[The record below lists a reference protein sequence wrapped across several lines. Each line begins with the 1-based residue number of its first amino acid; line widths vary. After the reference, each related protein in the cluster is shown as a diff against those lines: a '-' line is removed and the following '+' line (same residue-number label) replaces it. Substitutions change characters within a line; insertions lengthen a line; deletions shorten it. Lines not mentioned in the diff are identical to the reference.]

1 MKTYHVHVLLEGT
14 DIEQASCIY
23 DYADDATVALS
34 NGVLHVGFDR
44 EAESL
49 KTAIA
54 SALDD
59 VSNAGCEAWMASAW
73 KRS

>member
-14 DIEQASCIY
+14 DIEQAERIY

-34 NGVLHVGFDR
+34 NGALHVDFDR

-54 SALDD
+54 RALDD
-59 VSNAGCEAWMASAW
+59 VDNAGCEALEVRAA
-73 KRS
+73 